1 VLSSR
6 RHSFYIISDSLT
18 AIVTVGLM
26 YNPGGN
32 MIYETAF
39 VVRPDASEEV
49 VNGIKNS
56 LAEAFKAFG
65 AEVLVTDSW
74 GVKTFAQ
81 PAESGL
87 KKGAYHYFMYKA
99 DGRVNAEIERRFGI
113 NEHLVRH
120 IIVKLGEDKNQA
132 DIVKDYKNPNHTQAA
147 DIESE
152 DGFGGE
158 DKDKKMHSK
167 RKSCWFSA
175 KKTSPDWKDPKSY
188 SWLVNEFGKIS
199 PARITGLT
207 PTFQRRANESIKRGR
222 NMLLIS
228 YMSNETAR

>member
-1 VLSSR
+1 
-6 RHSFYIISDSLT
+6 
-18 AIVTVGLM
+18 
-26 YNPGGN
+26 

-39 VVRPDASEEV
+39 VVRPDATEEAIAS
-49 VNGIKNS
+49 IKTGLS
-56 LAEAFKAFG
+56 EAFKQFN
-65 AEVLVTDSW
+65 AEVLVNDSW

-81 PAESGL
+81 PTESGL
-87 KKGAYHYFMYKA
+87 KKGAYHYFMYKGA
-99 DGRVNAEIERRFGI
+99 GDLNAEIERRYRI
-113 NEHLVRH
+113 NENMVRF
-120 IIVKLGEDKNQA
+120 IIVKLGEDKHQEE
-132 DIVKDYKNPNHTQAA
+132 IVKAYSNPNNAKVDQAEM
-147 DIESE
+147 DEE
-152 DGFGGE
+152 GGFGGGE

-188 SWLVNEFGKIS
+188 AWLVNEFGKIS

-228 YMSNETAR
+228 YQSNETAR

>member
-1 VLSSR
+1 MD
-6 RHSFYIISDSLT
+6 ILT
-18 AIVTVGLM
+18 YFELAHGNGVHGLN

-39 VVRPDASEEV
+39 VVRPDASEEI
-49 VNGIKNS
+49 VNSIKNTLS
-56 LAEAFKAFG
+56 EIFKEYG
-65 AEVLVTDSW
+65 AETLVNDSW

-81 PAESGL
+81 PTEAGL
-87 KKGAYHYFMYKA
+87 AKGAYHYFMYRA
-99 DGRVNAEIERRFGI
+99 DGSVNKEIERRFNL
-113 NEHLVRH
+113 NEHLVRY
-120 IIVKLGEDKNQA
+120 IIVKLGEDRFQESLVKN
-132 DIVKDYKNPNHTQAA
+132 YKNPNHTQAQG
-147 DIESE
+147 SE
-152 DGFGGE
+152 EDFND

-207 PTFQRRANESIKRGR
+207 PKFQREANDAIKRGR

-228 YMSNETAR
+228 YRSNEVAR

>member
-1 VLSSR
+1 
-6 RHSFYIISDSLT
+6 
-18 AIVTVGLM
+18 
-26 YNPGGN
+26 

-49 VNGIKNS
+49 VNSIKNS
-56 LAEAFKAFG
+56 LGEVFKEFG
-65 AEVLVTDSW
+65 AEVLVNDSW

-81 PAESGL
+81 PTEAGL
-87 KKGAYHYFMYKA
+87 KKGAYHYFMYKGQGA
-99 DGRVNAEIERRFGI
+99 LNAEIERRFGI
-113 NEHLVRH
+113 NEHLVRY
-120 IIVKLGEDKNQA
+120 IIVKLGDDKQQA
-132 DIVKDYKNPNHTQAA
+132 DIVKAYANPNHTQAA
-147 DIESE
+147 QIDDEY
-152 DGFGGE
+152 GGGD

-207 PTFQRRANESIKRGR
+207 PKFQRRANESIKRGR

-228 YMSNETAR
+228 YQSNEIAR

>member
-1 VLSSR
+1 
-6 RHSFYIISDSLT
+6 
-18 AIVTVGLM
+18 
-26 YNPGGN
+26 

-39 VVRPDASEEV
+39 VVRPDASEEI
-49 VNGIKNS
+49 VNSIKNS
-56 LAEAFKAFG
+56 ISDVLKEYG
-65 AEVLVTDSW
+65 AETLVNDSW

-81 PAESGL
+81 STESGL
-87 KKGAYHYFMYKA
+87 KKGAYHYFMYKGNGA
-99 DGRVNAEIERRFGI
+99 LNKELERRFNI
-113 NEHLVRH
+113 NENLVRF
-120 IIVKLGEDKNQA
+120 IIVKLGEDKDQA
-132 DIVKDYKNPNHTQAA
+132 EIVKNYKNPNHSQAA
-147 DIESE
+147 NAQASDE
-152 DGFGGE
+152 DYSD

-207 PTFQRRANESIKRGR
+207 PRYQREANDAIKRGR

-228 YMSNETAR
+228 YQSNDIAR

>member
-1 VLSSR
+1 
-6 RHSFYIISDSLT
+6 
-18 AIVTVGLM
+18 
-26 YNPGGN
+26 

-49 VNGIKNS
+49 VNGIKTS
-56 LAEAFKAFG
+56 LAEAFKQFG
-65 AEVLVTDSW
+65 AEVLVNDSW

-87 KKGAYHYFMYKA
+87 KKGAYHYFMYKGA
-99 DGRVNAEIERRFGI
+99 GDLNAEIERRYRI
-113 NEHLVRH
+113 NENMVRF
-120 IIVKLGEDKNQA
+120 IIVKLGEDKHQA
-132 DIVKDYKNPNHTQAA
+132 DIVKNYKNPNHSTATEGEL
-147 DIESE
+147 DDEG
-152 DGFGGE
+152 GFGGD

-199 PARITGLT
+199 PARVTGLT

-228 YMSNETAR
+228 YQSNDIAR

>member
-1 VLSSR
+1 
-6 RHSFYIISDSLT
+6 
-18 AIVTVGLM
+18 
-26 YNPGGN
+26 

-39 VVRPDASEEV
+39 VVRPDASEEAV
-49 VNGIKNS
+49 ASIKTGLTES
-56 LAEAFKAFG
+56 FKTFG
-65 AEVLVTDSW
+65 AEILVNDSW

-81 PAESGL
+81 PTESGL
-87 KKGAYHYFMYKA
+87 KKGAYHYFMYKGA
-99 DGRVNAEIERRFGI
+99 GDLNAEIERRYRI
-113 NEHLVRH
+113 NENLVRF
-120 IIVKLGEDKNQA
+120 IIVKLGEDKHQEE
-132 DIVKDYKNPNHTQAA
+132 IVKNYANPNNAKVDQAEM
-147 DIESE
+147 DEE
-152 DGFGGE
+152 GGFGGGE

-188 SWLVNEFGKIS
+188 AWLVNEFGKIS

-228 YMSNETAR
+228 YQSNETAR

>member
-1 VLSSR
+1 
-6 RHSFYIISDSLT
+6 
-18 AIVTVGLM
+18 
-26 YNPGGN
+26 

-39 VVRPDASEEV
+39 VVRPDASEEAV
-49 VNGIKNS
+49 AALKTTLG
-56 LAEAFKAFG
+56 EAFKQFG
-65 AEVLVTDSW
+65 AEILVNDSW

-87 KKGAYHYFMYKA
+87 KKGAYHYFMYKGA
-99 DGRVNAEIERRFGI
+99 GDLNAEIERRYRI
-113 NEHLVRH
+113 NESLVRF
-120 IIVKLGEDKNQA
+120 IIVKLGDDKMQA
-132 DIVKDYKNPNHTQAA
+132 DIVKNYKNPNHSTAA
-147 DIESE
+147 EGEIDDEG
-152 DGFGGE
+152 GFGGE

-188 SWLVNEFGKIS
+188 AWLVNEFGKIS

-228 YMSNETAR
+228 YQSNETAR

>member
-1 VLSSR
+1 
-6 RHSFYIISDSLT
+6 
-18 AIVTVGLM
+18 
-26 YNPGGN
+26 

-39 VVRPDASEEV
+39 VVRPDASEEI
-49 VNGIKNS
+49 VNSIKTS
-56 LAEAFKAFG
+56 LTETFKEFG

-81 PAESGL
+81 QTESGL
-87 KKGAYHYFMYKA
+87 KKGAYHYFMYKGA
-99 DGRVNAEIERRFGI
+99 GNLNAEIERKFRI
-113 NEHLVRH
+113 NENMVRH
-120 IIVKLGEDKNQA
+120 LIIKLGNDKDQA
-132 DIVKDYKNPNHTQAA
+132 DIVKNYKNPNHVQAPT
-147 DIESE
+147 DMDDEG
-152 DGFGGE
+152 GFGGD

-199 PARITGLT
+199 PARVTGLT
-207 PTFQRRANESIKRGR
+207 PTFQRRANEAIKRGR

-228 YMSNETAR
+228 YQSNETAR

>member
-1 VLSSR
+1 
-6 RHSFYIISDSLT
+6 
-18 AIVTVGLM
+18 
-26 YNPGGN
+26 

-39 VVRPDASEEV
+39 VVRPDASEEAV
-49 VNGIKNS
+49 ASIKNS
-56 LAEAFKAFG
+56 LGDVFKEYG
-65 AEVLVTDSW
+65 AEVLINDSW

-99 DGRVNAEIERRFGI
+99 DGKVNAEIERRFGI
-113 NEHLVRH
+113 NESMVRYL
-120 IIVKLGEDKNQA
+120 IVRLGDDKDQDA
-132 DIVKDYKNPNHTQAA
+132 IAKDYKNPNQTQAA
-147 DIESE
+147 DIESDE
-152 DGFGGE
+152 GGFGGD

-199 PARITGLT
+199 PARVTGLT
-207 PTFQRRANESIKRGR
+207 PRFQRRANEAIKRGR

>member
-1 VLSSR
+1 
-6 RHSFYIISDSLT
+6 
-18 AIVTVGLM
+18 
-26 YNPGGN
+26 

-49 VNGIKNS
+49 VNGIKTS
-56 LAEAFKAFG
+56 LSEVFKQFG
-65 AEVLVTDSW
+65 AEVLVNDSW

-81 PAESGL
+81 PTESGL
-87 KKGAYHYFMYKA
+87 KKGAYHYFMYRGA
-99 DGRVNAEIERRFGI
+99 GDLNAEIERRYRI
-113 NEHLVRH
+113 NENMVRF
-120 IIVKLGEDKNQA
+120 IIVKLGEDKHQA
-132 DIVKDYKNPNHTQAA
+132 DIVKKYKNPNHSTVAEGEM
-147 DIESE
+147 DDEG
-152 DGFGGE
+152 GFGGD

-188 SWLVNEFGKIS
+188 AWLVNEFGKIS

-228 YMSNETAR
+228 YQSNEIAR

>member
-1 VLSSR
+1 
-6 RHSFYIISDSLT
+6 
-18 AIVTVGLM
+18 
-26 YNPGGN
+26 

-39 VVRPDASEEV
+39 VVRPDASEEAIAS
-49 VNGIKNS
+49 IKTGLTES
-56 LAEAFKAFG
+56 FKSFG
-65 AEVLVTDSW
+65 AEILVNDSW

-81 PAESGL
+81 PTESGL
-87 KKGAYHYFMYKA
+87 KKGAYHYFMYKGA
-99 DGRVNAEIERRFGI
+99 GDLNAEIERRYRI
-113 NEHLVRH
+113 NENLVRF
-120 IIVKLGEDKNQA
+120 IIVKLGEDKHQ
-132 DIVKDYKNPNHTQAA
+132 DEIVKGYTNPNHAKVDQAEM
-147 DIESE
+147 DEE
-152 DGFGGE
+152 GGFGGGE

-188 SWLVNEFGKIS
+188 AWLVNEFGKIS

-228 YMSNETAR
+228 YQSNETAR

>member
-1 VLSSR
+1 
-6 RHSFYIISDSLT
+6 
-18 AIVTVGLM
+18 
-26 YNPGGN
+26 

-49 VNGIKNS
+49 VNSVKAS
-56 LAEAFKAFG
+56 LGEAFKEFG
-65 AEVLVTDSW
+65 AEILVTDSW

-81 PAESGL
+81 QTESGL
-87 KKGAYHYFMYKA
+87 KKGAYHYFMYKGA
-99 DGRVNAEIERRFGI
+99 GNLNHEIERRFKI
-113 NEHLVRH
+113 NENLVRH
-120 IIVKLGEDKNQA
+120 LIIKLGEDKHQA
-132 DIVKDYKNPNHTQAA
+132 EIVKNYKNPNHSQATG
-147 DIESE
+147 DVDDEG
-152 DGFGGE
+152 GFGGE

-207 PTFQRRANESIKRGR
+207 PTFQRRANEAIKRGR

-228 YMSNETAR
+228 YQSNETAR

>member
-1 VLSSR
+1 
-6 RHSFYIISDSLT
+6 
-18 AIVTVGLM
+18 
-26 YNPGGN
+26 
-32 MIYETAF
+32 MIYETAI

-49 VNGIKNS
+49 VTALKNS
-56 LAEAFKAFG
+56 LAEIVKQFDS
-65 AEVLVTDSW
+65 EILVTDSW

-87 KKGAYHYFMYKA
+87 KKGAYHYFMYKGA
-99 DGRVNAEIERRFGI
+99 GNLNKEIERRLGI
-113 NEHLVRH
+113 NENLVRYL
-120 IIVKLGEDKNQA
+120 IIKLGEDKHQA
-132 DIVKDYKNPNHTQAA
+132 DIVKNYKNPNHSQATG
-147 DIESE
+147 DVDDEG
-152 DGFGGE
+152 GFGGE

-188 SWLVNEFGKIS
+188 AWLVNEFGKIS

-228 YMSNETAR
+228 YQSNETAR

>member
-1 VLSSR
+1 
-6 RHSFYIISDSLT
+6 
-18 AIVTVGLM
+18 
-26 YNPGGN
+26 

-39 VVRPDASEEV
+39 VVRPDATEEAV
-49 VNGIKNS
+49 ASVKNTF
-56 LAEAFKAFG
+56 AEALKEFSG
-65 AEVLVTDSW
+65 EVLVTDSW

-87 KKGAYHYFMYKA
+87 KKGAYHYFMYKGA
-99 DGRVNAEIERRFGI
+99 GNLNAEIERRFRI
-113 NEHLVRH
+113 NEALVRFL
-120 IIVKLGEDKNQA
+120 IVKLGEDKHQA
-132 DIVKDYKNPNHTQAA
+132 EIVKNYKNPNHTQASG
-147 DIESE
+147 DLDEE
-152 DGFGGE
+152 GGFAGGE

-228 YMSNETAR
+228 YQSNEIAR

>member
-1 VLSSR
+1 
-6 RHSFYIISDSLT
+6 
-18 AIVTVGLM
+18 
-26 YNPGGN
+26 

-39 VVRPDASEEV
+39 VVRPDASEEAV
-49 VNGIKNS
+49 ASVKNA
-56 LAEAFKAFG
+56 LAEAFKEHN
-65 AEVLVTDSW
+65 AEVLITDAW

-87 KKGAYHYFMYKA
+87 KKGAYHYFMYKGA
-99 DGRVNAEIERRFGI
+99 GKLNAEIERRFLI
-113 NEHLVRH
+113 NENLVRH
-120 IIVKLGEDKNQA
+120 LIIKLGDDKDQAEIVKN
-132 DIVKDYKNPNHTQAA
+132 YKNPNHTTVAT
-147 DIESE
+147 DMDD
-152 DGFGGE
+152 DGGFGGGE

-199 PARITGLT
+199 PARVTGLT
-207 PTFQRRANESIKRGR
+207 PTFQRRANEAIKRGR

-228 YMSNETAR
+228 YQSNETAR